1 MRVTA
6 SAPAKIILFGE
17 HSVVYGKPA
26 IAAAIDL
33 RTYVTARFNENGR
46 IKIEARD
53 IKTPGLIVSFSENE
67 IYFESDYGKAAEVLS
82 YVRQAI
88 ELVREESDRSGKG
101 VTVSITS
108 QIPVGAG
115 LGSSAAVAVATIGAV
130 SRLFGLELSPEEV
143 GKLGHRVELLV
154 QGASSGIDPT
164 VSAIGGFI
172 HYQNGS
178 FEHLPF
184 MELPLVVGYTGSSGS
199 TKELVAMV
207 RESYEDM
214 PEVIGPILNS
224 MGMLVGKAKDVITGK
239 HGVDL
244 KFGLLG
250 RLMNVNHGLLDALG
264 VSTKKLSELVY
275 AARVA
280 GALGAKITGAG
291 GGGCMYALAPKRQ
304 SEVATAIKIAGGTPM
319 ITRISRDGLRI
330 EEVER

>member
-1 MRVTA
+1 MRVLA

-26 IAAAIDL
+26 IAAAINL
-33 RTYVTARFNENGR
+33 RTYVEAELRRDDR
-46 IKIEARD
+46 IRIEAHD
-53 IKTPGLIVSFSENE
+53 IKVPGLTVSFSENE

-88 ELVREESDRSGKG
+88 ELAMEEAGVRKG
-101 VTVSITS
+101 INVSITS

-130 SRLFGLELSPEEV
+130 SKLLGLELTREEV
-143 GKLGHRVELLV
+143 AKLGHKVELLV

-164 VSAIGGFI
+164 VSAIGGFL
-172 HYQNGS
+172 YYEKGN

-184 MELPLVVGYTGSSGS
+184 MELPIVVGYTGSSGS

-207 RESYEDM
+207 RRRYESM
-214 PEVIGPILNS
+214 PELIVPILNA
-224 MGMLVGKAKDVITGK
+224 MGKLVEKAKEVITSEL
-239 HGVDL
+239 DEEE
-244 KFGLLG
+244 KFAKLG
-250 RLMNVNHGLLDALG
+250 ELMNINHGLLDALG

-275 AARVA
+275 AARTA

-291 GGGCMYALAPKRQ
+291 GGGCMYALAPGKQR
-304 SEVATAIKIAGGTPM
+304 EVATAITIAGGTPM
-319 ITRISRDGLRI
+319 ITEISREGLRI
-330 EEVER
+330 EEVIK

>member
-1 MRVTA
+1 MRVLA

-26 IAAAIDL
+26 IAAAINL
-33 RTYVTARFNENGR
+33 RTYVWAEFNEKGA
-46 IKIEARD
+46 IKIEAKD
-53 IKTPGLIVSFSENE
+53 IRVPGLTVSFSEDE

-82 YVRQAI
+82 YVREAI
-88 ELVREESDRSGKG
+88 ELVRDEADKRDKG
-101 VTVSITS
+101 ITVSITS

-130 SRLFGLELSPEEV
+130 SKLLGLELSNEEI
-143 GKLGHRVELLV
+143 GKLGHKVELLV

-172 HYQNGS
+172 HYEKGR

-184 MELPLVVGYTGSSGS
+184 MDLPIVVGYTGSSGS

-207 RESYEDM
+207 RKTKEEM
-214 PEVIGPILNS
+214 PEIIEPILLS
-224 MGMLVGKAKDVITGK
+224 MGKVVEKAKEILLSDLDEDVR
-239 HGVDL
+239 
-244 KFGLLG
+244 FERLG
-250 RLMNVNHGLLDALG
+250 RLMNINHGLLDALG

-275 AARVA
+275 AARTA

-291 GGGCMYALAPKRQ
+291 GGGCMYALAPGRQ
-304 SEVATAIKIAGGTPM
+304 REVATAITIAGGTPM
-319 ITRISRDGLRI
+319 ITEISREGLRI
-330 EEVER
+330 EEVIP

>member
-1 MRVTA
+1 MRVLA

-33 RTYVTARFNENGR
+33 RTYVWAEFNNKGA
-46 IKIEARD
+46 IKIEAKD
-53 IKTPGLIVSFSENE
+53 IKVPGLTVSFSEDE

-88 ELVREESDRSGKG
+88 ELVREEADKNGNG

-130 SRLFGLELSPEEV
+130 SRLLGLELSNEEIA
-143 GKLGHRVELLV
+143 KLGHKVELLV

-164 VSAIGGFI
+164 VSAIGGFL
-172 HYQNGS
+172 HYEKGN

-184 MELPLVVGYTGSSGS
+184 MELPIVVGYTGSSGS

-207 RESYEDM
+207 RRNYEEM
-214 PEVIGPILNS
+214 PEVIEPILVS
-224 MGMLVGKAKDVITGK
+224 MGKIVEKAKDVLLSELDNE
-239 HGVDL
+239 VR
-244 KFGLLG
+244 FVQLG
-250 RLMNVNHGLLDALG
+250 RLMNINHGLLDALG

-275 AARVA
+275 AARTA

-291 GGGCMYALAPKRQ
+291 GGGCMYALAPEKQ
-304 SEVATAIKIAGGTPM
+304 SEVATAITIAGGTPM
-319 ITRISRDGLRI
+319 ITKISDEGLRI
-330 EEVER
+330 EEVLP

>member
-1 MRVTA
+1 MKVLA

-26 IAAAIDL
+26 IAAAINL
-33 RTYVTARFNENGR
+33 RTYVRAEFNDKGAIR
-46 IKIEARD
+46 IEAKD
-53 IKTPGLIVSFSENE
+53 IRVPGLTVSFSEDE

-88 ELVREESDRSGKG
+88 ELVREEADKNGKG
-101 VTVSITS
+101 ITVSITS

-130 SRLFGLELSPEEV
+130 SKLLGLELTNEEI
-143 GKLGHRVELLV
+143 GKLGHQVELLV

-172 HYQNGS
+172 HYEGGK
-178 FEHLPF
+178 FERLPF
-184 MELPLVVGYTGSSGS
+184 MELPIVVGYTGSSGS

-207 RESYEDM
+207 RKTYEEM
-214 PEVIGPILNS
+214 PEIIEPVLVS
-224 MGMLVGKAKDVITGK
+224 MGKIVEKAREIILSELDEG
-239 HGVDL
+239 
-244 KFGLLG
+244 FRFERLG
-250 RLMNVNHGLLDALG
+250 RLMNINHGLLDALG

-275 AARVA
+275 AARTA

-291 GGGCMYALAPKRQ
+291 GGGCMYALAPEKQ
-304 SEVATAIKIAGGTPM
+304 SEVATAITIAGGTPM
-319 ITRISRDGLRI
+319 ITEISREGLRI
-330 EEVER
+330 EEVIP